1 METPRNCSPSHLIR
15 EQKIISQEGLV
26 DMRDYYNKQLSELE
40 KMMCDMGQMI
50 ETAIEDAM
58 TALLEK
64 DQEKA
69 KEIIQNDEKVDHQQ
83 KKIEDLCMQLLLS
96 QQPVATDLR
105 QISSAIKM
113 VTDMERIGDHAA
125 DISEITLQLTQSG
138 YPHDLTEVK
147 KMAKETT
154 NMLKDSLDAY
164 IEKNAQKAVKV
175 IHQDDVVDDYFS
187 RIKKE
192 IIRQIN
198 DSSEGGEQEADLLMI
213 IKYLERIGDHATNI
227 AEWVLFYI
235 TGEHPDVSQL

>member
-1 METPRNCSPSHLIR
+1 MTR
-15 EQKIISQEGLV
+15 EQKIISQEGLD

-154 NMLKDSLDAY
+154 DMLKDSLDAY

-198 DSSEGGEQEADLLMI
+198 ESSEGGEQEADLLMI

>member
-1 METPRNCSPSHLIR
+1 
-15 EQKIISQEGLV
+15 
-26 DMRDYYNKQLSELE
+26 MRDYYNKQLSELE

-138 YPHDLTEVK
+138 YPLDLTEVK
-147 KMAKETT
+147 KMAKETI

-198 DSSEGGEQEADLLMI
+198 ESNEGGEQEADLLMI

>member
-1 METPRNCSPSHLIR
+1 
-15 EQKIISQEGLV
+15 
-26 DMRDYYNKQLSELE
+26 MRDYYNKQLSELE

-50 ETAIEDAM
+50 ESAIEDAM
-58 TALLEK
+58 TALLKK

-125 DISEITLQLTQSG
+125 DISEITLQLAQSG
-138 YPHDLTEVK
+138 YPHDLSEVK
-147 KMAKETT
+147 KMAQETT
-154 NMLKDSLDAY
+154 HMLRDSLDAY
-164 IEKNAQKAVKV
+164 VEKNAQKAIKV
-175 IHQDDVVDDYFS
+175 IHQDDVVDDYFL

-198 DSSEGGEQEADLLMI
+198 ESSEGGEQEADLLMI

-235 TGEHPDVSQL
+235 TGEHPDVTAL

>member
-1 METPRNCSPSHLIR
+1 
-15 EQKIISQEGLV
+15 
-26 DMRDYYNKQLSELE
+26 MRDYYNKQLSELE

-125 DISEITLQLTQSG
+125 DISDITLQLVQSG
-138 YPHDLTEVK
+138 YPHDLSNVK
-147 KMAKETT
+147 KMAEETT
-154 NMLKDSLDAY
+154 HMLKDSLDAY
-164 IEKNAQKAVKV
+164 IEKDAQKAVKV
-175 IHQDDVVDDYFS
+175 IHQDDVVDEYFS
-187 RIKKE
+187 NIKKE

-198 DSSEGGEQEADLLMI
+198 ESSEGGEQEADLLMI

-235 TGEHPDVSQL
+235 TGEHPEIA

>member
-1 METPRNCSPSHLIR
+1 
-15 EQKIISQEGLV
+15 
-26 DMRDYYNKQLSELE
+26 MRDYYNKQLSELE

-198 DSSEGGEQEADLLMI
+198 ESCEGGEQEADLLMI

>member
-1 METPRNCSPSHLIR
+1 
-15 EQKIISQEGLV
+15 
-26 DMRDYYNKQLSELE
+26 MRDYYNKQLSELE

-105 QISSAIKM
+105 RISSAIKM

-125 DISEITLQLTQSG
+125 DISEITLLLTQSG

-147 KMAKETT
+147 KMAKETI

-198 DSSEGGEQEADLLMI
+198 ESNEGGEQEADLLMI

>member
-1 METPRNCSPSHLIR
+1 
-15 EQKIISQEGLV
+15 
-26 DMRDYYNKQLSELE
+26 MRDYYNRQLSELE
-40 KMMCDMGQMI
+40 QLMSEMGQMI
-50 ETAIEDAM
+50 EAAIEEAM
-58 TALLEK
+58 TALLQK

-69 KEIIQNDEKVDHQQ
+69 RQIIQNDEKVDHQQ

-125 DISEITLQLTQSG
+125 DISDITLQLSHYG
-138 YPHDLTEVK
+138 YPHDLSEVQ
-147 KMAKETT
+147 KMAEETT
-154 NMLKDSLDAY
+154 SMLKDSIDAY
-164 IEKNAQKAVKV
+164 IAKDATKAVKV
-175 IHQDDVVDDYFS
+175 IHQDDVVDEYFS
-187 RIKKE
+187 NIKKE

-198 DSSEGGEQEADLLMI
+198 ESSEGGEQEADLLMI

-235 TGEHPDVSQL
+235 TGEHPEIA

>member
-1 METPRNCSPSHLIR
+1 
-15 EQKIISQEGLV
+15 
-26 DMRDYYNKQLSELE
+26 MRDYYNKQLSELE

-64 DQEKA
+64 DPEKA

-125 DISEITLQLTQSG
+125 DISDITLQLVQSG
-138 YPHDLTEVK
+138 YPHDLSNVK
-147 KMAKETT
+147 KMAEETT
-154 NMLKDSLDAY
+154 HMLKDSLDAY
-164 IEKNAQKAVKV
+164 IEKDAQKAVKV
-175 IHQDDVVDDYFS
+175 IHQDDVVDEYFS
-187 RIKKE
+187 NIKKE

-198 DSSEGGEQEADLLMI
+198 ESSEGGEQEADLLMI

-235 TGEHPDVSQL
+235 TGEHPEIA

>member
-1 METPRNCSPSHLIR
+1 
-15 EQKIISQEGLV
+15 
-26 DMRDYYNKQLSELE
+26 MRDYYNKQLSELE

-50 ETAIEDAM
+50 ESAIEDAM
-58 TALLEK
+58 TALLQK

-125 DISEITLQLTQSG
+125 DISEITLQLAQSG
-138 YPHDLTEVK
+138 YPHDLSEVR
-147 KMAKETT
+147 KMSQETT
-154 NMLKDSLDAY
+154 HMLKDSLDAY
-164 IEKNAQKAVKV
+164 VEKNAQKAVKV
-175 IHQDDVVDDYFS
+175 IRQDDVVDDYFS

-198 DSSEGGEQEADLLMI
+198 ESSEGGEQEADLLMI

-235 TGEHPDVSQL
+235 TGEHPEIK

>member
-1 METPRNCSPSHLIR
+1 
-15 EQKIISQEGLV
+15 
-26 DMRDYYNKQLSELE
+26 MRDYYNKQLSELE

-138 YPHDLTEVK
+138 SPHDLTEVK

-154 NMLKDSLDAY
+154 DMLKDSLDAY

-198 DSSEGGEQEADLLMI
+198 ESSEGGEQEADLLMI